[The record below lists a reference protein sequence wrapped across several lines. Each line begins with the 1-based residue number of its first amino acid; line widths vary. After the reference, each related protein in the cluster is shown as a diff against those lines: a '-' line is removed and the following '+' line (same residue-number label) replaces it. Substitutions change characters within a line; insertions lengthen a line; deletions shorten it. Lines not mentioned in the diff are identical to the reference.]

1 MCSVQGEEN
10 HLASMALAVS
20 YGSTHTKASFFD
32 ISWQDVLIPM
42 VAEFLTLKDLFNLR
56 CCSQTAKR
64 FVEAAFE
71 LRKDINLAGNNS
83 HNIELAF
90 TVLGK
95 CCRRVESLHL
105 ARCHWLTDEYLLP
118 LLAENRRLRVV
129 NLNECVN
136 ITPLA
141 LQPIIIECKELR
153 ILKLSKCQWLTTG
166 AVDALTLHHS
176 NLVEFDI
183 SYCTAIGERCLII
196 FFRKLNKL
204 NVLSLANTPSV
215 TDQVLIQIAN
225 YCRGLEHINLVGCA
239 AISDY
244 GIHALTTTCQQLQSL
259 MVQRCP
265 NVTERVLAPLRG
277 RLFIDRP
284 QLGYNIPALQ
294 GQINCL
300 YLQV

>member
-1 MCSVQGEEN
+1 MCSLEGEEK

-20 YGSTHTKASFFD
+20 YSNAKVSFFD

-56 CCSQTAKR
+56 CCSKTAKR

-71 LRKDINLAGNNS
+71 RRKDINLAGNNS
-83 HNIELAF
+83 HNVELAF
-90 TVLGK
+90 AVLGK
-95 CCRRVESLHL
+95 CCRRIENLHL

-215 TDQVLIQIAN
+215 TDQVLIQIAS
-225 YCRGLEHINLVGCA
+225 YCRSLEHINLVGCA

-259 MVQRCP
+259 MVHRCP

-284 QLGYNIPALQ
+284 QLGYNIPALE
-294 GQINCL
+294 GHINCL